1 MIIGN
6 IFSKKSIKKC
16 IFTSNYKIMAKKVEV
31 KPKNKEVK
39 PKTAVSKIIE
49 KITPKKQEEKVD
61 EVVELVKDAPM
72 VQILKYLAKSN
83 SDILIKINDVLI
95 DVGLPLQ
102 QTKLLLEKMKHDGLI
117 NIQNNYQNLGNV
129 SLSGEQNLNNV
140 VVKAMIT
147 TKGLQSL

>member
-1 MIIGN
+1 
-6 IFSKKSIKKC
+6 
-16 IFTSNYKIMAKKVEV
+16 MAKKVEV

>member
-1 MIIGN
+1 
-6 IFSKKSIKKC
+6 
-16 IFTSNYKIMAKKVEV
+16 MAKKTEANT
-31 KPKNKEVK
+31 KSKEVK